1 MKKIF
6 SIVVLFAIMTVL
18 SACAGIPER
27 NLGETGNSSVGTPDT
42 PVLPSLPEQE
52 GNGGETDVPP
62 VEIPQTPS
70 EKPQIPAVDPLEEKA
85 VYVRSKTDGL
95 NVRQSASTASA
106 VLGQLDKGDMVAYLG
121 EENGWYKTYF
131 RNRTAYVSA
140 KESYTDLYVME
151 KASDETEA
159 VISVG
164 LKLLGTPYV
173 YGATRYHNGNG
184 KKLDGFSVDAFDCSS
199 LMQYM
204 FYMGADIN
212 LNLTTRTQIAQGTKV
227 SDLKRGDLMFF
238 TNASRKDKTGIE
250 RVGHVA
256 LYLGDNYI
264 LHTASDHAVIEE
276 ISATRWSYFIQAN
289 RF

>member
-1 MKKIF
+1 MKKF
-6 SIVVLFAIMTVL
+6 LSVIVLAAITVL
-18 SACAGIPER
+18 LAACAAVPEKSPVEIG
-27 NLGETGNSSVGTPDT
+27 NPSVVTPETPF
-42 PVLPSLPEQE
+42 LPSKPDEE
-52 GNGGETDVPP
+52 ENGGETAVPP
-62 VEIPQTPS
+62 VEIPQ
-70 EKPQIPAVDPLEEKA
+70 IPADDRLDGKA

-95 NVRQSASTASA
+95 NVRQSASTSSA
-106 VLGQLDKGDMVAYLG
+106 VLGRLDKGDMVTFLG

-131 RNRTAYVSA
+131 RNKTAYVSA

-151 KASDETEA
+151 KADDETEA

-164 LKLLGTPYV
+164 LRLLGTPYV
-173 YGATRYHNGNG
+173 YGATRYHNGSG
-184 KKLDGFSVDAFDCSS
+184 KKLSGFSVDAFDCSS

-204 FYMGADIN
+204 FYKGANIN
-212 LNLTTRTQIAQGTKV
+212 LNLTTRTQISQGTKV
-227 SDLKRGDLMFF
+227 SELKRGDLMFF
-238 TNASRKDKTGIE
+238 TNASRKDKVGIE